1 MLNNPYLYELL
12 ARIKRQ
18 ELVRAAKEARPALI
32 AALLIF
38 CTSRTLFMLH

>member
-1 MLNNPYLYELL
+1 MPNNPYLYELL
-12 ARIKRQ
+12 ARIKGQ
-18 ELVRAAKEARPALI
+18 ELVRTAKEALPALI

>member
-12 ARIKRQ
+12 ARINGQ
-18 ELVRAAKEARPALI
+18 ELVRTAKKARPALI